1 MGILFGIRPRLTDV
15 ETDND
20 LQNYG
25 LSFVGNGAVKLEI
38 FNDIQI
44 PLQVI
49 RRRIN
54 AEPPIDIQ
62 FILKDQA

>member
-15 ETDND
+15 ETNND
-20 LQNYG
+20 LENYA

-54 AEPPIDIQ
+54 AEPPIDIK
-62 FILKDQA
+62 FILDNC